1 MAPLNHTQILRSIG
15 QLLES
20 LRIESFA
27 ITMDQEG
34 VVIRDKTRNRAQVT
48 PREKAFLADL
58 KSHHPG
64 SQGNAQAR
72 RLAEGVLEWRLGWAD
87 IERLEREGQ
96 SQRHTAG
103 QTPEAS
109 ALPQI
114 LRVIGGVVDQ
124 KRGQLLLIIKE
135 AEIVKLEYQSSSGQ
149 KISED
154 YTMAM
159 LYDHWVRMYK
169 RRESSG
175 ER

>member
-1 MAPLNHTQILRSIG
+1 MDPLNHTQILRPVG

-20 LRIESFA
+20 LRIDSFA
-27 ITMDQEG
+27 ITMDQDG
-34 VVIRDKTRNRAQVT
+34 VVIRDKTPNRAQVT
-48 PREKAFLADL
+48 PREKAFLAEL
-58 KSHHPG
+58 ESHRAG
-64 SQGNAQAR
+64 SQGHSEAR

-96 SQRHTAG
+96 AQRRIAG

-109 ALPQI
+109 SLPQI
-114 LRVIGGVVDQ
+114 LRVLGGVVDQ
-124 KRGQLLLIIKE
+124 KRGQLLLISKE
-135 AEIVKLEYQSSSGQ
+135 ADIVRLEYQSSSGQ

-154 YTMAM
+154 YTLPM

-169 RRESSG
+169 RRDSSG